1 MQDYNL
7 KVFDHWIPISKIQTF
22 IQMETFIVL
31 LILGLSSWLFYRVF
45 LQEISPKRHLRLKVQ
60 YRRVFTFWTL
70 GAMTSF
76 LFWVI
81 QTLPEDHSFFF
92 RLGAYLALCSILIS
106 AVTLIFIAQ
115 LLVYVYLFFNN
126 MNVGVPRL
134 IVNIFTLVF
143 GTCVFGCL
151 SSEIFG
157 LALMPLLATSAVFS
171 LVLGLALQDTLGNL
185 FSGVALQLERPFNI
199 GDWVEI
205 YTGTYHWIGQIQE
218 INWRA
223 TLILSY
229 SDELISLPNKTMA
242 QSQILV
248 VSNELRAPRR
258 NQCFY
263 FPHNINFKA
272 AKEVIYNATLRT
284 TGVLAEPEPVILSL
298 ENNPSWV
305 VVKVFYSID
314 NFSRQYRIGDQVFI
328 NGLLDLNKAQIPLA
342 RPTIEVFN
350 EQMNK

>member
-1 MQDYNL
+1 
-7 KVFDHWIPISKIQTF
+7 
-22 IQMETFIVL
+22 METFIVL

-143 GTCVFGCL
+143 GTCVFGWL

-157 LALMPLLATSAVFS
+157 LALMPLVAPQHRPARWARNRPTGPRKSGPAYAKS
-171 LVLGLALQDTLGNL
+171 LRRPRLTRPRPGSRPPRRSWNGSGSRSEGALGL
-185 FSGVALQLERPFNI
+185 
-199 GDWVEI
+199 
-205 YTGTYHWIGQIQE
+205 GQ
-218 INWRA
+218 NA
-223 TLILSY
+223 
-229 SDELISLPNKTMA
+229 P
-242 QSQILV
+242 
-248 VSNELRAPRR
+248 LRACGFRQHP
-258 NQCFY
+258 
-263 FPHNINFKA
+263 PGH
-272 AKEVIYNATLRT
+272 
-284 TGVLAEPEPVILSL
+284 LSS
-298 ENNPSWV
+298 PGP
-305 VVKVFYSID
+305 D
-314 NFSRQYRIGDQVFI
+314 
-328 NGLLDLNKAQIPLA
+328 
-342 RPTIEVFN
+342 
-350 EQMNK
+350 